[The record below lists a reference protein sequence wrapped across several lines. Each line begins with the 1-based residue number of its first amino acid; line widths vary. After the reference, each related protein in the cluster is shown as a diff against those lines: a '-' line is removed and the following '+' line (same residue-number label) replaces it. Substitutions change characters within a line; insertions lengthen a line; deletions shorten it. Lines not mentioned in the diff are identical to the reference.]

1 MTSATSIQKHSPR
14 LCSQGLIKEAGESGG
29 PSRVIFNIQRFSLH
43 DGPGIRTTVFLKG
56 CPLRCPWC
64 HNPESQSRLL
74 AHVLGVK
81 VFGVRR
87 LCTGLFKGRVQASG
101 RASRPGF
108 RAVRGMWR
116 LCEEPAAGAGISGRT
131 VTPHE
136 VLAEVLGDTV
146 FYDQS
151 GGGVTFSGGEPLAQP
166 EFLEETLRL
175 CKDAGLSTVVD
186 TCGFAHWDVLERIAP
201 LVDLFL
207 YDVKL
212 MDDAAHMESVGVSN
226 KIILDNLRRLAS
238 AGSKVTARLP
248 VIPGV
253 NDGMANIQKT
263 GEYLSSVGVRRV
275 TLLPYHD
282 LGKEKY
288 VRLGR
293 EYPLEDMASL
303 PDESIERISH
313 TLRGFG
319 LQVDVSGQS

>member
-1 MTSATSIQKHSPR
+1 VEGHR
-14 LCSQGLIKEAGESGG
+14 G
-29 PSRVIFNIQRFSLH
+29 VIFNIQRFSLH

-64 HNPESQSRLL
+64 HNPESQSRLPEL
-74 AHVLGVK
+74 MYWESRCSGCGACVPACSRGALRLQDGRPVLSSGQCAACGDCVK
-81 VFGVRR
+81 S
-87 LCTGLFKGRVQASG
+87 C
-101 RASRPGF
+101 P
-108 RAVRGMWR
+108 
-116 LCEEPAAGAGISGRT
+116 AGARGISGRT

>member
-1 MTSATSIQKHSPR
+1 MEGHR
-14 LCSQGLIKEAGESGG
+14 G
-29 PSRVIFNIQRFSLH
+29 VIFNIQRFSLH

-64 HNPESQSRLL
+64 HNPESQSRLPEL
-74 AHVLGVK
+74 MYWESRCSGCGACVPACSRGALRLQDGRPVLSSGQCAACGDCVK
-81 VFGVRR
+81 S
-87 LCTGLFKGRVQASG
+87 C
-101 RASRPGF
+101 P
-108 RAVRGMWR
+108 
-116 LCEEPAAGAGISGRT
+116 AGARGISGRT

>member
-1 MTSATSIQKHSPR
+1 MEGHR
-14 LCSQGLIKEAGESGG
+14 G
-29 PSRVIFNIQRFSLH
+29 VIFNIQRFSLH

-64 HNPESQSRLL
+64 HNPESQSRLPEL
-74 AHVLGVK
+74 MYWESRCSGCGACVPACSRGALRLRDGRPVLSSGQCAACGDCVK
-81 VFGVRR
+81 S
-87 LCTGLFKGRVQASG
+87 C
-101 RASRPGF
+101 P
-108 RAVRGMWR
+108 
-116 LCEEPAAGAGISGRT
+116 AGARGISGRT

>member
-1 MTSATSIQKHSPR
+1 MEGHR
-14 LCSQGLIKEAGESGG
+14 G
-29 PSRVIFNIQRFSLH
+29 VIFNIQRFSLH

-64 HNPESQSRLL
+64 HNPESQSRLPEL
-74 AHVLGVK
+74 MYWESRCSGCGACVPACSRGALRLQDGRPVLSSGQCAACGDCVK
-81 VFGVRR
+81 S
-87 LCTGLFKGRVQASG
+87 C
-101 RASRPGF
+101 P
-108 RAVRGMWR
+108 
-116 LCEEPAAGAGISGRT
+116 AGARGISGRT

-303 PDESIERISH
+303 PDESIERIYH